1 MTGKPLI
8 LCADDSPGVLEGWKA
23 LLKREGYEVLT
34 ATNGKEALQVFVSH
48 PVDLVLLDYHM
59 PEMNGDLHRARWK
72 LLTLLCL
79 SRSAYPGFW
88 KSWTTCLVYVF
99 CFSRSVTWKK
109 RTAAKRP

>member
-8 LCADDSPGVLEGWKA
+8 LCADDSPGVLEG
-23 LLKREGYEVLT
+23 
-34 ATNGKEALQVFVSH
+34 
-48 PVDLVLLDYHM
+48 
-59 PEMNGDLHRARWK
+59 WK

-88 KSWTTCLVYVF
+88 KSWTTWLVYVF